1 MTESSTDS
9 LLAERA
15 IERVYVRYCGLVDA
29 NAFARLGE
37 VVRGKIVVEV
47 GAGEWPRF

>member
-15 IERVYVRYCGLVDA
+15 IERVYVQHCELVDTK
-29 NAFARLGE
+29 AFARFGE
-37 VVRGKIVVEV
+37 VVRGKIVLEV